1 VTFAKPCD
9 RRHVQRAL
17 DVAVIGCGTAGAAA
31 ALFLA
36 RAGHAVTV
44 LERVPEPGPVG
55 AGITLQPTGQAV
67 LARLGLLAPVAA
79 AGARVDRLWVRTAGG
94 RTLTDLRY
102 ADLDPALHG
111 IGLHRGVL
119 FETLLAAVRREPRV
133 AVRCGVEV
141 VALAA
146 AGARRV
152 LRDRSGELGAF
163 DLVVVADGAV
173 SELPAATAIPQ
184 RRRTYPWGA
193 LWFVADRS
201 ERQAPHEIHQVV
213 DGAHRMLGVLPTGR
227 APRGDHP
234 VTSLFYSIRAD
245 RVADWRRAGLAAWKA
260 ECLRLEPDVAPLLEP
275 IVDDAQVL
283 FAPYRD
289 TVMARWHDGAAVFVG
304 DAAHATS
311 PQLGQ
316 GANLALWD
324 AMVLADVLAAA
335 PTVEAGLAAY
345 TQARRRHLAYYQ
357 WATRALT
364 PFFQGDSRV
373 LGWLRDRLFPV
384 STWLGP
390 LRRRMVRTMAGLDR
404 GIVRA
409 PIPLAALRD
418 HGSGKLLPSM
428 TKR

>member
-1 VTFAKPCD
+1 VE
-9 RRHVQRAL
+9 RAL
-17 DVAVIGCGTAGAAA
+17 DVAVVGCGTAGAAA

-44 LERVPEPGPVG
+44 LERVPDPGPVG
-55 AGITLQPTGQAV
+55 AGITLQPTGQVV
-67 LARLGLLAPVAA
+67 LARLGVLAPVAA
-79 AGARVDRLWVRTAGG
+79 AGARVDRLWVRTAAG
-94 RTLTDLRY
+94 RTLVDLRY
-102 ADLDPALHG
+102 ADLGPDLAG

-119 FETLLAAVRREPRV
+119 FETLLAAVRAEP
-133 AVRCGVEV
+133 GVTLRTGV
-141 VALAA
+141 DVTAMDR
-146 AGARRV
+146 AGGRRV
-152 LRDRSGELGAF
+152 LRDRGGVVGDF
-163 DLVVVADGAV
+163 DLVVVADGSV
-173 SELPAATAIPQ
+173 SALHAGAAIPH
-184 RRRTYPWGA
+184 RRRTYAWGA
-193 LWFVADRS
+193 LWYVADTS

-213 DGAHRMLGVLPTGR
+213 DGARRMFGVLPTGR
-227 APRGDHP
+227 APRGEHP
-234 VTSLFYSIRAD
+234 VTSVFYSIRGD

-260 ECLRLEPDVAPLLEP
+260 ECLRLEPTAAPLLAP
-275 IVDDAQVL
+275 IADLDQVL

-289 TVMARWHDGAAVFVG
+289 TVMARWHDDGAVFVG

-335 PTVEAGLAAY
+335 PTVDAGLAAY
-345 TQARRRHLAYYQ
+345 TRERRRHLAYYQ

-404 GIVRA
+404 GVVRA
-409 PIPLAALRD
+409 PIALPAPRPTITAP
-418 HGSGKLLPSM
+418 GSSP
-428 TKR
+428 RR

>member
-1 VTFAKPCD
+1 VE
-9 RRHVQRAL
+9 RAL
-17 DVAVIGCGTAGAAA
+17 DVAVVGCGTAGAAA

-36 RAGHAVTV
+36 RAGHAVIV
-44 LERVPEPGPVG
+44 FERVPDPGPVG
-55 AGITLQPTGQAV
+55 AGITLQPTGQVV

-79 AGARVDRLWVRTAGG
+79 AGARVDRLWVRTAAG
-94 RTLTDLRY
+94 RTLVDLRY
-102 ADLDPALHG
+102 ADLGPDLAG

-119 FETLLAAVRREPRV
+119 FETLFAAVRAEPGV
-133 AVRCGVEV
+133 TVRTGIEV
-141 VALAA
+141 IAMDR
-146 AGARRV
+146 AGGRRV
-152 LRDRSGELGAF
+152 LRDRGGVVGDF
-163 DLVVVADGAV
+163 DLVVVADGSV
-173 SELPAATAIPQ
+173 SELHASAAIPH
-184 RRRTYPWGA
+184 RRRTYAWGA
-193 LWFVADRS
+193 LWYVADTS
-201 ERQAPHEIHQVV
+201 DRQAPHEIHQVV
-213 DGAHRMLGVLPTGR
+213 DGARRMVGVLPTGR

-234 VTSLFYSIRAD
+234 VTSVFYSIRGD

-260 ECLRLEPDVAPLLEP
+260 ECLRLEPTAGPLLAP
-275 IVDDAQVL
+275 IVDLDQVL

-289 TVMARWHDGAAVFVG
+289 TVMARWHDDGAVFVG

-335 PTVEAGLAAY
+335 PTVAAGLAAY
-345 TQARRRHLAYYQ
+345 TRERRRHLAYYQ

-373 LGWLRDRLFPV
+373 LGWLRDRLFPM

-404 GIVRA
+404 GVVRA
-409 PIPLAALRD
+409 PIALPAPRPMITAPE
-418 HGSGKLLPSM
+418 SSP
-428 TKR
+428 RR